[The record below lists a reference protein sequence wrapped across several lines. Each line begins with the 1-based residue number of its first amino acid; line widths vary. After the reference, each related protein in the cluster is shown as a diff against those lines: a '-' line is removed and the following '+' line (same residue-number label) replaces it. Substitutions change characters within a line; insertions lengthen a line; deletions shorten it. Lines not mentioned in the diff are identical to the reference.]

1 MINLAMILLII
12 LGFMLFYIFI
22 LLCEASLIMASF
34 NFSVGDLWRCFFTVR
49 SEDTT
54 RV

>member
-34 NFSVGDLWRCFFTVR
+34 NFSVGDGWSTKDRKSVVLHP
-49 SEDTT
+49 
-54 RV
+54 